1 MKLDIESLRS
11 AYLES
16 YLSRKD
22 EIVNAEIENAKNEI
36 LANFDEKINAEIN
49 KKIEQDKIKFAELSQ
64 FLQEEQ
70 IVANEEI
77 V

>member
-64 FLQEEQ
+64 FLQQEQ
-70 IVANEEI
+70 IVENEEI